1 MRTHQPCDLCGK
13 PYAEGNQYWQHYVDA
28 LGHHH
33 HRCAEHWQVLC
44 ISCGRMIR
52 CVTHNVL
59 SIDGWLIVDGRD
71 AICPQVDEETV
82 GELAA
87 RLCARA
93 AQWWNDNETLEDE

>member
-28 LGHHH
+28 LGHH

-71 AICPQVDEETV
+71 AVCPQCQ
-82 GELAA
+82 GKGH
-87 RLCARA
+87 RP
-93 AQWWNDNETLEDE
+93 